1 MQGELTRHIFG
12 TFINDLKEVLDGS
25 DQAFIN
31 NFVIVTLAGGELKL
45 ILYRCVVVTIV
56 CVTYHGFYN
65 SILVF
70 SKTLEHVES
79 AF

>member
-31 NFVIVTLAGGELKL
+31 NFVIALNFNAF
-45 ILYRCVVVTIV
+45 
-56 CVTYHGFYN
+56 YH
-65 SILVF
+65 
-70 SKTLEHVES
+70 K
-79 AF
+79 